1 MNKLSILCG
10 ALVLSALLGYSQG
23 TFIAYNGGPPT
34 RVGTADGPLAN
45 WDYYGQFLAGAT
57 PDTLLPVYVSLAHYD
72 GHVGPVTVAVPGV
85 PCRSYAYVQMVAWNV
100 RYWGRA
106 LENVPLDQLGRT
118 DIVQR
123 GLAGCD
129 ALSPAAPRFTQP
141 AIVPP
146 IPEPSTA
153 MLGLVAG
160 GLLVAGSLVR
170 RRACS

>member
-1 MNKLSILCG
+1 MNKLSLSCG
-10 ALVLSALLGYSQG
+10 ALVLSTLLSSSQG

-45 WDYYGQFLAGAT
+45 WDFYGQFLVGAT
-57 PDTLLPVYVSLAHYD
+57 PDALLPIYVSLAHYD
-72 GHVGPVTVAVPGV
+72 GHVGPVTVTVPGI

-106 LENVPLDQLGRT
+106 LENVPLNQLGRT

-129 ALSPAAPRFTQP
+129 DLPAFAPRFTQP

-153 MLGLVAG
+153 LLGLLAG
-160 GLLVAGSLVR
+160 SLLVAGCSVR
-170 RRACS
+170 RRRCP